1 MTIGE
6 RVEVI
11 LMFSEGY
18 MNWEIAERTNWPIKD
33 IRETVSKACGY
44 DEHLYL
50 KHSGTY
56 GKDNSP
62 MGRQAA
68 ERIVRRIWG

>member
-18 MNWEIAERTNWPIKD
+18 MNWEIAERTNWPIRD

-56 GKDNSP
+56 GQDKTP
-62 MGRQAA
+62 MSRQLA

>member
-1 MTIGE
+1 MTLDE
-6 RVEVI
+6 LRASDKDFLTPADV
-11 LMFSEGY
+11 
-18 MNWEIAERTNWPIKD
+18 TNWPIKD

-50 KHSGTY
+50 KHSGNY

-62 MGRQAA
+62 IGRQTA
-68 ERIVRRIWG
+68 ERIAHRIWG